1 MADNKYTVRGVADMT
16 QHDSA
21 IKKSAS
27 EVYKYKKQVEGTKEG
42 IKNFTGKIT
51 GLVGGLGKLVPAI
64 GLATGGLEIFKK
76 LMRST
81 ESSSDALDR
90 TIYTLKSSV
99 DKFFQSVMT
108 GDLSGF
114 ITDLKEIAKNASAAY
129 DSLDKLGTDKMW
141 KNARIAQAQ
150 ARIDYLRANGG
161 SKEEIEQW
169 QKIIDSLQK
178 GLTTSTYN
186 TAHDV
191 LGGIMGKRFTNKEQ
205 EEFLRMWEDGTL
217 KNYLENFKKTH
228 STTTAMPFA
237 GGLTKPLTEWDNLKN
252 EEIYNAL
259 NRLLNVTEKG
269 ALEQVYQLIE
279 ESARNS
285 SEASRKKMRNTG
297 GSTSTS
303 TKTTTSTSTKTQR
316 NNDKIGWISNRKY
329 IESVFNSINDLTK
342 VEPVLDEFGDI
353 VYEKMEMPLERVGVS
368 LDDVIEKSKQYAH
381 ENVEI
386 IESEAEHAERLAN
399 IFDLQ
404 LQSINSLGSALSDLG
419 NTFDNTGLKAAGIIA
434 QAIATLIEGYAKS
447 MASFKATSSPWAW
460 IGFSVAGLATLT
472 SVISQIHSL
481 SGYASGG
488 IIQGANTIGDYN
500 LARVN
505 SGEMILNGTQQARLF
520 NLLNGSSVFNGSSN
534 NNSGQV
540 EFKIK
545 GQELVGVLNNYNK
558 KIGRVI

>member
-27 EVYKYKKQVEGTKEG
+27 EVYKYKKQVETTKEG
-42 IKNFTGKIT
+42 INKFTGKIT
-51 GLVGGLGKLVPAI
+51 GLVGGLGKFIPAI
-64 GLATGGLEIFKK
+64 GLATGGLGTFEK

-90 TIYTLKSSV
+90 TMYTLTSSV

-108 GDLSGF
+108 GNLSGF

-150 ARIDYLRANGG
+150 ARIDYLKANGG
-161 SKEEIEQW
+161 SKKEIEQW
-169 QKIIDSLQK
+169 QKIIDSLQND
-178 GLTTSTYN
+178 LTTSTYN

-237 GGLTKPLTEWDNLKN
+237 GGLFKPLTEWDNLQN
-252 EEIYNAL
+252 QEIYEALTRLQNA
-259 NRLLNVTEKG
+259 TEKG
-269 ALEQVYQLIE
+269 TLEQVYQLIV
-279 ESARNS
+279 ESANRS

-303 TKTTTSTSTKTQR
+303 TKSTTNAINPADLEKWEK
-316 NNDKIGWISNRKY
+316 NNPISDLIPNVPLSSGSYNTLMFFNDAKAIGEVEKKEW
-329 IESVFNSINDLTK
+329 DLEQAAK
-342 VEPVLDEFGDI
+342 AANAEL
-353 VYEKMEMPLERVGVS
+353 EKQA
-368 LDDVIEKSKQYAH
+368 K
-381 ENVEI
+381 
-386 IESEAEHAERLAN
+386 

-404 LQSINSLGSALSDLG
+404 ISSLSSLGSALSTLG
-419 NTFDNTGLKAAGIIA
+419 SEFDIKELNIAGTIA
-434 QAIATLIEGYAKS
+434 SAIANIIKGYSEASAQSATLG
-447 MASFKATSSPWAW
+447 PWAW
-460 IGFSVAGLATLT
+460 AAFSLAGLAQ
-472 SVISQIHSL
+472 VAGIVSQIHSI